1 MTVKSDVTGS
11 AARHSP
17 SYVIMHRLDTLA
29 LHYSHFAPPLAKKI
43 LNLFASLARRLPMGR
58 KRNALNALSFFSV
71 TLWCRK

>member
-1 MTVKSDVTGS
+1 MTVKSDVAGS

-43 LNLFASLARRLPMGR
+43 LNHFCFASPPSPDGEKKKCAQC
-58 KRNALNALSFFSV
+58 AFIF
-71 TLWCRK
+71 